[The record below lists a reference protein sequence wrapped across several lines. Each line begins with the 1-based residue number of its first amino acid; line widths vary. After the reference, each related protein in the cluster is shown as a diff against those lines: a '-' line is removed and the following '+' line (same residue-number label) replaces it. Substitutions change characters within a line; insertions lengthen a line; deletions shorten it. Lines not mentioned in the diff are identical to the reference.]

1 MKNTRRFAA
10 IVFAALLLAVWPL
23 LVSCDKKQADSGRL
37 VIAVSI
43 VPEATFVRAVC
54 GELAEIVTLIPP
66 GYSPENYE
74 PTPGSMM
81 SFERAALYFALGV
94 PAEAGILP
102 HVPESVRVVFLH
114 EEVAAVYPERTFA
127 SGERDPHIWLSPK
140 RVRVIIEAI
149 SRELSLLDP
158 ANAETYEKNAAAYL
172 EQLDR
177 LDAEITSALEGVK
190 NRKIIVYHPAFGY
203 LAEDYG
209 IIMYALEDE
218 GKEATAKRL
227 AEMVELARAENIK
240 VIFYQEEI
248 DSSQAAVFAEEIG
261 GATIRL
267 SPLAADY
274 IDNLKSMAELM
285 AEVMQ

>member
-1 MKNTRRFAA
+1 MKKA
-10 IVFAALLLAVWPL
+10 IHIAALALAILLATGFL
-23 LVSCDKKQADSGRL
+23 LVSCDKKQADSGKP

-54 GELAEIVTLIPP
+54 GGLAEVVTLIPP

-74 PTPGSMM
+74 PTPGDMM
-81 SFERAALYFALGV
+81 RFEEASLYFTIGI

-102 HVPESVRVVFLH
+102 HVPKSVKIVALH
-114 EEVAAVYPERTFA
+114 EEVAEVYPELTFA
-127 SGERDPHIWLSPK
+127 SGDRDPHIWLSPK
-140 RVRVIIEAI
+140 RVKVMIEVIT
-149 SRELSLLDP
+149 RELSLLDP
-158 ANAETYEKNAAAYL
+158 DNAGVYSQNAAAYQGQL
-172 EQLDR
+172 EGLDS
-177 LDAEITSALEGVK
+177 EIVSALEGVK

-209 IIMYALEDE
+209 LTMYALEEE

-248 DSSQAAVFAEEIG
+248 DNSQSAAFAEEIG
-261 GATIRL
+261 GVAIKL

-274 IDNLKSMAELM
+274 IDNLKKMAELL
-285 AEVMQ
+285 AEAMQ